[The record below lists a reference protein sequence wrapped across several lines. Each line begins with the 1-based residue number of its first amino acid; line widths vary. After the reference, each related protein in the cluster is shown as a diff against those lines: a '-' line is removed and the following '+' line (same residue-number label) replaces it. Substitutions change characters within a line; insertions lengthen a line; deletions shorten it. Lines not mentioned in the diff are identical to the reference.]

1 MLGMHYPSVP
11 NSRAKNKKFVGLWL
25 DEKYLQKVRK
35 ASKKLSISLSGYIVR
50 LLTSRKRVESA
61 RILGRKKDV

>member
-1 MLGMHYPSVP
+1 MHYPCVP

-25 DEKYLQKVRK
+25 DEKYLRK
-35 ASKKLSISLSGYIVR
+35 ARIASKKLSVSLSGYIVR

-61 RILGRKKDV
+61 RILARKKDV